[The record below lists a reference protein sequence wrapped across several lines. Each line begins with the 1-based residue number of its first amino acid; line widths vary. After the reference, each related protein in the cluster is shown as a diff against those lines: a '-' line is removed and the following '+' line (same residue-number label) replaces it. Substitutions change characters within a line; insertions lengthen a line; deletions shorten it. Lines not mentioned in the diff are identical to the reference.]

1 MQDFCK
7 SVQKKMYDE
16 DVMPKFE
23 TWEDVIAVVEKTR
36 ENLERKQNK
45 GKFRQATKHLRSF
58 CNGIKHHSTALK
70 LLPTSNQYVSVLYGA
85 LATVIQVVHILHSI
99 LLQADILDIGVRKLY
114 CNHGIS
120 TPSVSRD

>member
-7 SVQKKMYDE
+7 CIEKKMYDK
-16 DVMPKFE
+16 DVVPKFE
-23 TWEDVIAVVEKTR
+23 SWEDVIAVVEKTR

-45 GKFRQATKHLRSF
+45 GKFRNATKHLRSF

-85 LATVIQVVHILHSI
+85 LATAIQVVYILRSI
-99 LLQADILDIGVRKLY
+99 FLQADMIDIGVRKLHR
-114 CNHGIS
+114 NHGIS
-120 TPSVSRD
+120 TSSVS